1 MLATKVYV
9 NCTSKASLIL
19 KRMPKYALANVNLPD
34 DDLNKKYLKNGPPI
48 DSLLFERPPTPV
60 QNVMTGGGANLNSKR
75 KAEQGKSGGEK
86 STKKKTSSET
96 SAET

>member
-1 MLATKVYV
+1 MSTVF
-9 NCTSKASLIL
+9 N
-19 KRMPKYALANVNLPD
+19 R
-34 DDLNKKYLKNGPPI
+34 KKYLKNGPPI

-86 STKKKTSSET
+86 STKKKKTSSET